1 MLPGA
6 PVTNV
11 FAPLLARCQTDGT
24 PGSSM
29 IPISNHAKTQDA
41 RRARAWAGVAL
52 LIASAC
58 GEGEGPP
65 VALCTAEPTDDPDVP
80 VLSPEDAD
88 AFAGVGYVTH
98 DAGDAYG
105 NPSCGATLVHR
116 RVVVTAA
123 HCIERALA
131 TPSARIGFGLGPI
144 CHRVVPVVA
153 TIPFSEERDYGEP
166 GREEW
171 DLAALVLASGVD
183 DAAPIAIGSATIAC
197 DATSVGYGR
206 KVAGPSDLRE
216 GYDGARR
223 VLPMC
228 VDALSAGVH
237 AHSVGDA
244 SPCFGDS
251 GSPLLGADGA
261 LLGVLT
267 SFEPALEDVRCTPGE
282 GLVYVDAAAHQ
293 AFLAQVIADVEAGA
307 YP

>member
-1 MLPGA
+1 MPLP
-6 PVTNV
+6 P
-11 FAPLLARCQTDGT
+11 
-24 PGSSM
+24 
-29 IPISNHAKTQDA
+29 SNHT
-41 RRARAWAGVAL
+41 RPLRTLRAGAL
-52 LIASAC
+52 VSLTFLLASAC
-58 GEGEGPP
+58 EEDPEPP
-65 VALCTAEPTDDPDVP
+65 VALCATEPTDDPGEP

-88 AFAGVGYVTH
+88 AFAGVGYLTH

-105 NPSCGATLVHR
+105 NPSCGATLIHR

-144 CHRVVPVVA
+144 CGRVVPVVA
-153 TIPFSEERDYGEP
+153 TIPFSETRDYGKP

-183 DAAPIAIGSATIAC
+183 DVAPVPIGSAAMAC
-197 DATSVGYGR
+197 DAASVGYGR
-206 KVAGPSDLRE
+206 KVAGPSDVRE

-228 VDALSAGVH
+228 VDALSPGVH
-237 AHSVGDA
+237 AHSSGDA

-282 GLVYVDAAAHQ
+282 GLIYVDAAAHQ